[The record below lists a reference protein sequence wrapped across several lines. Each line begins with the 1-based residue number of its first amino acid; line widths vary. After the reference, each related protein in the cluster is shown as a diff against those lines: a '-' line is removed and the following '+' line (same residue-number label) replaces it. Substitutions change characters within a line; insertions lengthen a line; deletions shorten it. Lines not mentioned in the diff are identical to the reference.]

1 MKNYQGKYKKMADAF
16 RKDGCDEYTVEK
28 FIRQEMEADEFAK
41 GEGSTD
47 LEALRLW
54 KAYPD
59 EAKEMWLTKAFCPN
73 CGVSSFEKGYN
84 LRKDKFGVM
93 IEGHCSKCGGRMTR
107 CCD

>member
-1 MKNYQGKYKKMADAF
+1 MKNYQGKYKKMADEF

-47 LEALRLW
+47 LEAVRLW

-59 EAKEMWLTKAFCPN
+59 EAKEMWLTEAFCPN
-73 CGVSSFEKGYN
+73 C
-84 LRKDKFGVM
+84 RARCWKDSYCVAKF
-93 IEGHCSKCGGRMTR
+93 
-107 CCD
+107 

>member
-1 MKNYQGKYKKMADAF
+1 MSMKNYQGKYKKMADEF

-47 LEALRLW
+47 LEALRFW

-59 EAKEMWLTKAFCPN
+59 EVKEMWLTKAFCPN
-73 CGVSSFEKGYN
+73 C
-84 LRKDKFGVM
+84 RARCWKDSYCVAKF
-93 IEGHCSKCGGRMTR
+93 
-107 CCD
+107 